1 MSGCMVTRLGGAARR
16 VRGCALALVL
26 AAMTA
31 ACAGRPMSGA
41 EARAATPAQRF
52 ENACFAYVISHTNYS
67 RAADCMD
74 EASRLAGPAPG
85 VAAAPLASA
94 APAPM
99 PAAFL
104 TPLGGARGRASVS
117 PFAID
122 AADAS
127 CRMKIGYSM
136 SNDRRTAF
144 VHIDGVMADACAHRI
159 VAMFGRL
166 DRDYPSS
173 QPVLVVNSPGGSVAW
188 AEKLGSVV
196 AKARL
201 PVMVPP
207 GATCASACFLV
218 LAASP
223 LKMVARTA
231 RVGVHSASAPHGRE
245 TLASEGVTT
254 QIARDCAAL
263 GVPSEIIGHMIVTR
277 PGAIYWLSPA
287 ELASMGARL
296 VPS

>member
-1 MSGCMVTRLGGAARR
+1 MTADFVTLGGLRRGVARR
-16 VRGCALALVL
+16 VLRHAPVLLL

-31 ACAGRPMSGA
+31 ACAGQPMTGA
-41 EARAATPAQRF
+41 VASLRDAASAPAPAPARAPAPATASMPLAATPMPVTAT
-52 ENACFAYVISHTNYS
+52 YMTV
-67 RAADCMD
+67 
-74 EASRLAGPAPG
+74 AGG
-85 VAAAPLASA
+85 VPS
-94 APAPM
+94 M
-99 PAAFL
+99 PAI
-104 TPLGGARGRASVS
+104 SS
-117 PFAID
+117 QAID
-122 AADAS
+122 AVAAP
-127 CRMKIGYSM
+127 CRMRIGYRM
-136 SNDRRTAF
+136 SGDRRTAF

-173 QPVLVVNSPGGSVAW
+173 QPVLVVNSPGGSIAW
-188 AEKLGSVV
+188 AEMLAKVV
-196 AKARL
+196 LQVGL
-201 PVMVPP
+201 PVVIPP
-207 GATCASACFLV
+207 HSMCASACFLV

-223 LKMVARTA
+223 LKIVAA
-231 RVGVHSASAPHGRE
+231 SAHVGVHSVSVASGRE
-245 TLASEGVTT
+245 TIATEAVTT